1 MNVLILALDPAL
13 ASSRLRALGLAPEL
27 RALGVEAEVEPYPR
41 GFGAHL
47 RLARRMAGRD
57 AVVVQKRLPSPFEAR
72 AWRAAGVPV
81 VFDFDDALPFRQR
94 PKRGSYDSAQRR
106 RRFARALDSAAA
118 VAAGSASLAALVE
131 RPGKPLAILPTP
143 VPLDVPQRDHARA
156 SGPLRPLQ
164 IGWIG
169 GSGNLGELDPLAP
182 ALRAL
187 AAARPLEVVVISDA
201 PWAAAG
207 VPARHVPWSAGG
219 QAQALA
225 ELDVGLMPLSD
236 NPWNRGKCAYKVL
249 QYMAAGVPAVASPV
263 GMNAELVRHGENGLL
278 AADLDAWRAA
288 LEALAADPALRARLG
303 AAGRATVAGGYSP
316 SALAARWKVFLER
329 VLGVRAG
336 VG

>member
-1 MNVLILALDPAL
+1 VNVLILALDPAL

-41 GFGAHL
+41 GFGARR

-57 AVVVQKRLPSPFEAR
+57 AVVVQKRLPSPLEAR
-72 AWRAAGVPV
+72 AWRAAGVPL

-94 PKRGSYDSAQRR
+94 PKRGSYDSPQRR
-106 RRFARALDSAAA
+106 RRFARALDSASA

-143 VPLDVPQRDHARA
+143 VPLDVPRREHGRA
-156 SGPLRPLQ
+156 SGPLR

-169 GSGNLGELDPLAP
+169 GSGNLRELDPLAP

-187 AAARPLEVVVISDA
+187 AAARPLELVVISDA

-207 VPARHVPWSAGG
+207 VPVRHVPWSERG
-219 QAQALA
+219 QAAALA
-225 ELDVGLMPLSD
+225 ELDVGVMPLAD
-236 NPWNRGKCAYKVL
+236 NPWNRGKCAYKLL

-263 GMNAELVRHGENGLL
+263 GMNAELVRSGENGLL
-278 AADLDAWRAA
+278 AADPGAWRAA

-316 SALAARWKVFLER
+316 AAVAARWKVFLER
-329 VLGVRAG
+329 VLGVSAG